1 MKFSRDG
8 MLVVKSTDWDFDGT
22 LRVRVEYLGE
32 GTFPVRRG
40 RTLARSCLSHPGDTR
55 SSRAVQESKSV
66 YTYYVSRNSN

>member
-1 MKFSRDG
+1 MKLFRDG
-8 MLVVKSTDWDFDGT
+8 TLKVLDTDWDSNGT

-40 RTLARSCLSHPGDTR
+40 RTLARSCIPHPGDTR
-55 SSRAVQESKSV
+55 SSRAVKESESI